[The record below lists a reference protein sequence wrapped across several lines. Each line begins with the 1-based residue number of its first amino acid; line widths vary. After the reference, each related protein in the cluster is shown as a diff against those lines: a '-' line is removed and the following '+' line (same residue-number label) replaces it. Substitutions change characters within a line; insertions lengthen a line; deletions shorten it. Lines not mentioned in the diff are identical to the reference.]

1 MPQQIQTQILNKT
14 GSRIRQPPDETP
26 SGALSAGIKQ
36 KEKKMRR
43 TKNAANES
51 LKIVMAENRR
61 LKREN
66 QRLNESLDEL
76 QRYKD
81 EYKKLI
87 AELNQIKQIYADK
100 LAAFQSLL
108 ENYNK
113 EWQRITNRQRTGR

>member
-26 SGALSAGIKQ
+26 SGALPAGIKQ
-36 KEKKMRR
+36 KEKIMRL

>member
-36 KEKKMRR
+36 KEKKMRL

-66 QRLNESLDEL
+66 QRLNESFDEL

-87 AELNQIKQIYADK
+87 GELNQIKQIYADK
-100 LAAFQSLL
+100 LAACQSRL

-113 EWQRITNRQRTGR
+113 EWQHITNRQRTGR

>member
-1 MPQQIQTQILNKT
+1 
-14 GSRIRQPPDETP
+14 
-26 SGALSAGIKQ
+26 
-36 KEKKMRR
+36 MRL

-113 EWQRITNRQRTGR
+113 EWQRITWSCLLKFSS

>member
-1 MPQQIQTQILNKT
+1 
-14 GSRIRQPPDETP
+14 
-26 SGALSAGIKQ
+26 
-36 KEKKMRR
+36 
-43 TKNAANES
+43 
-51 LKIVMAENRR
+51 MAENRR

>member
-1 MPQQIQTQILNKT
+1 
-14 GSRIRQPPDETP
+14 
-26 SGALSAGIKQ
+26 
-36 KEKKMRR
+36 MRL

>member
-1 MPQQIQTQILNKT
+1 
-14 GSRIRQPPDETP
+14 
-26 SGALSAGIKQ
+26 
-36 KEKKMRR
+36 MRL

-87 AELNQIKQIYADK
+87 AELNHIKQIYADK

>member
-36 KEKKMRR
+36 KEKKMRL

-87 AELNQIKQIYADK
+87 GELNQIKQIYADK